1 MKNVLRLAG
10 CMSILAIALSSCT
23 KEDDVKPEDDSQIY
37 NGSWNVSE
45 NSKEYGT
52 SKYTVTINYL
62 SSASVTIN
70 KLYSLTK
77 GTVAS
82 VNGNNLTIQPQ
93 TIDWVSLSGTGVR
106 ENSNR
111 LSFKYYV
118 KLTAKKTD
126 TVTICFY
133 TLMNIKTKKEA
144 ISKEVASFL

>member
-23 KEDDVKPEDDSQIY
+23 KEDDVKPDDDTQIY

-93 TIDWVSLSGTGVR
+93 TIDWVSLS
-106 ENSNR
+106 
-111 LSFKYYV
+111 
-118 KLTAKKTD
+118 
-126 TVTICFY
+126 
-133 TLMNIKTKKEA
+133 
-144 ISKEVASFL
+144 